1 MRRFPLPCLLVAF
14 VLFACAEPPPPPPD
28 PDPPAEPVAAA
39 PPAAET
45 ATCTLLMGW
54 DPWEPYQYQD
64 VDGNLRGLDVE
75 LVKAIA
81 QTAQCDLSFV
91 EGRWGT
97 LMQRLQKGEVDML
110 TGATRNAARESFAL
124 FSQPYRPETFKLYV
138 RQGEAQKYPFTSIAQ
153 LMQSDFRLGV
163 TEQYTYGD
171 NVTTLQEDPGL
182 ADKFVGATVG
192 ELNYARLLD
201 FKIDGFLDDP
211 FVAARAFRARNLND
225 QIMTHP
231 IEIISGDV
239 NLMFSKV
246 SVTTETLE
254 RVDDAIRTLKA
265 DGRHRAIIDKYL
277 D

>member
-1 MRRFPLPCLLVAF
+1 MRRFPLPH
-14 VLFACAEPPPPPPD
+14 LFAIFLIFGCAEPPPPPPD
-28 PDPPAEPVAAA
+28 SPVEPMSAALVE
-39 PPAAET
+39 ET
-45 ATCTLLMGW
+45 AACTLLMGW

-81 QTAQCDLSFV
+81 TIAECDVSFV

-110 TGATRNAARESFAL
+110 TGATRNAARESFAW
-124 FSQPYRPETFKLYV
+124 FSQPYRPETFTLYV
-138 RQGEAQKYPFTSIAQ
+138 RQGEAQKFPFATVAQ
-153 LMQSDFRLGV
+153 LMQSDFKLGV

-171 NVTTLQEDPGL
+171 NVSALQEDPML

-201 FKIDGFLDDP
+201 FEIDGFLDDP
-211 FVAARAFRARNLND
+211 FVAARAFRARNLHD
-225 QIMTHP
+225 QIIAHP
-231 IEIISGDV
+231 IEINSGDV

-246 SVTTETLE
+246 SVTAGTLE
-254 RVDDAIRTLKA
+254 RIDDAIRILKA
-265 DGRHRAIIDKYL
+265 DGRHQAIIDKYL